1 MEHPIE
7 ALMRTTMDN
16 LKEMIDVNTIV
27 GEPVETQD
35 GTVIIPISK
44 VCIGF
49 ASGGSEFSKEG
60 KTDEKSKF
68 PFGGGS
74 GAGMTLHPV
83 AFLVVSKDSI
93 KLLPVNQAN
102 SIERI
107 IDGIPDLIEEVV
119 GYFRKDKKIDENKN
133 NREDEGFNAT

>member
-16 LKEMIDVNTIV
+16 LREMIDVNTIV
-27 GEPVETQD
+27 GEPVETHD

-49 ASGGSEFSKEG
+49 ASGGTEFTNERKMDD
-60 KTDEKSKF
+60 KAKF

-83 AFLVVSKDSI
+83 AFLVVSKDSV

-107 IDGIPDLIEEVV
+107 IDGVPDLIEEIIN
-119 GYFRKDKKIDENKN
+119 YFRKDKKKGDKYVNV
-133 NREDEGFNAT
+133 EDEGFNAT